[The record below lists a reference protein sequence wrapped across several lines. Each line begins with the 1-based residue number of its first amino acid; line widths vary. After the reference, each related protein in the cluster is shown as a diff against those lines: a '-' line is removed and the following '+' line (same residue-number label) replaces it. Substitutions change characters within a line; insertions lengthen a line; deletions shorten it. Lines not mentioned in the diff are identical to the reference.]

1 MLNPLW
7 LQTFVSLVESGS
19 FTRTAQLRF
28 MTQPGVSQHV
38 KKLEQACDAEL
49 LLRLGK
55 GVELTEQGRKVYQYA
70 LTLQQHEDKLL
81 DSLKFDSPFEGRCSI
96 ACSGALAQ
104 RIYPAVLLLQSQHP
118 RLCIELEVAP
128 QSSILQGIA
137 QSHIDLGIST
147 KRDDNDNFSYQSCG
161 SEPLGLMLP
170 AERAD
175 NIDSADIVT
184 TLQSLGLIQH
194 PDALHYLNLYFSHC
208 GDGAL
213 AVCDPAIFKRSGRI
227 NQLSQILLPVSM
239 GLGFTV
245 LPASTLLQFS
255 EAAKVAMYQAPKPV
269 VEPLYFV
276 QSRHR
281 QLAARYDTLKT
292 AILARLSN

>member
-49 LLRLGK
+49 LVRLGK

-70 LTLQQHEDKLL
+70 MTLQQHEDKLL

-128 QSSILQGIA
+128 QSNILQGIA

-175 NIDSADIVT
+175 NTDSVDIVT

-208 GDGAL
+208 GDAAL
-213 AVCDPAIFKRSGRI
+213 AACDPAIFKRSGRI

-255 EAAKVAMYQAPKPV
+255 EAAKVAMYQAPQPV

-292 AILARLSN
+292 AILARLSS

>member
-19 FTRTAQLRF
+19 FTRTAELRF

-49 LLRLGK
+49 LVRLGK

-70 LTLQQHEDKLL
+70 LALQQHEDKLL

-118 RLCIELEVAP
+118 GLCIELEVAP

-161 SEPLGLMLP
+161 NEPLGLMLP

-175 NIDSADIVT
+175 NTDSADIVT

-208 GDGAL
+208 GDAAL
-213 AVCDPAIFKRSGRI
+213 ASCDPALFKRSGRI

-245 LPASTLLQFS
+245 LPGSTLLQFS
-255 EAAKVAMYQAPKPV
+255 EAAKVALYQAPKPV

>member
-19 FTRTAQLRF
+19 FTRTAELRF
-28 MTQPGVSQHV
+28 MTQPGVSQHL

-49 LLRLGK
+49 LVRLGK

-70 LTLQQHEDKLL
+70 LALQQHEDKLL

-118 RLCIELEVAP
+118 GLCIELEVAP
-128 QSSILQGIA
+128 QNSILQGIA

-170 AERAD
+170 AERAY

-213 AVCDPAIFKRSGRI
+213 AACDPAQFKRSGRI

-245 LPASTLLQFS
+245 LPASTLRQFS
-255 EAAKVAMYQAPKPV
+255 EAAKVAMYRAPKPV

-292 AILARLSN
+292 AILARLSS